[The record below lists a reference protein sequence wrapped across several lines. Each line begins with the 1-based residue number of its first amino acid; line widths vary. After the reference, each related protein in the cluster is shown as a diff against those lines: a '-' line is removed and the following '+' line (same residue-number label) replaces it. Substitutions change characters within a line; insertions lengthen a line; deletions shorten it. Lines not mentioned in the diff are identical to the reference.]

1 MNVLAW
7 LGSQMGSKES
17 EAQDPGGVS
26 CAFPVHMSYLLTVQ
40 VVEINLRLPSML
52 HGKKGF
58 DRIVY
63 AFKNVLTKPVT
74 WLFINLQ
81 AQGMYIFRTG
91 SYRRLLTVRQ
101 RCQQIPLKSTSQ
113 SWSAA
118 LQRFQRKLM
127 LCYRASNHP
136 KVTQTCTKMTSAI
149 SLSRCMSG
157 YQ

>member
-7 LGSQMGSKES
+7 LGSQMESKES
-17 EAQDPGGVS
+17 EAQDLGGVS
-26 CAFPVHMSYLLTVQ
+26 CAFPVHVSFLLTIQ

-81 AQGMYIFRTG
+81 AQGMCIFRTG
-91 SYRRLLTVRQ
+91 SYHRLLTVRQ
-101 RCQQIPLKSTSQ
+101 RAQQIPLKSISQ
-113 SWSAA
+113 SWSTA
-118 LQRFQRKLM
+118 LQRFQHRLM
-127 LCYRASNHP
+127 LSYHASNRP
-136 KVTQTCTKMTSAI
+136 KVTETCTRMTSVI
-149 SLSRCMSG
+149 ILSKCMSG